1 MSKVDQL
8 LKRVDFYEKV
18 ASTKPEAN
26 TLLDKAI
33 VFERLALYSDRKSFL
48 EALGQAP
55 PPAGGDAQVKAAV
68 DALNSALQT
77 WISTSAE
84 KQDDIPGRMRGLPPG
99 VRGPSS
105 NLTQAAKYQSF
116 DIDVLRQLYSSA
128 AELAAVNKN
137 LRNESDDVRRSWLN
151 TVFPAAQRLMDVTG
165 SQIKALDE
173 WRQNMPPGDSGGST
187 GDNVLQVPEVT
198 VEGRPPAR
206 GLPPIKRE
214 DQQALAR
221 FVMGEG
227 LTFVDPA
234 KMNDG
239 QLGPETR
246 KALEAVK
253 DYFAKAHPQNP
264 RMTDQQAITAAK
276 FNK

>member
-8 LKRVDFYEKV
+8 LKRAEYYEKV
-18 ASTKPEAN
+18 ASEVPGADS
-26 TLLDKAI
+26 LLNKAA

-48 EALGQAP
+48 EALAQVPSGD
-55 PPAGGDAQVKAAV
+55 GGVKAAV
-68 DALNSALQT
+68 DALNAAIGN
-77 WISTSAE
+77 WINTSAE
-84 KQDDIPGRMRGLPPG
+84 KQRDIPGEMRGLPPG
-99 VRGPSS
+99 VRGPSA
-105 NLTQAAKYQSF
+105 NMTQAAKYPSF
-116 DIDVLRQLYSSA
+116 DINVLRQVYSAA

-137 LRNESDDVRRSWLN
+137 LRNESDDVRGSWIRS
-151 TVFPAAQRLMDVTG
+151 VMPAAMKVMDAAKGQIDALEQFKKDFPVSPDAGQDTG
-165 SQIKALDE
+165 
-173 WRQNMPPGDSGGST
+173 T
-187 GDNVLQVPEVT
+187 GTLTVPEVT
-198 VEGRPPAR
+198 VEGRPPAK
-206 GLPPIKRE
+206 GFPPIAKA

-253 DYFAKAHPQNP
+253 DYFAKQNPQNP

-276 FNK
+276 FQGR